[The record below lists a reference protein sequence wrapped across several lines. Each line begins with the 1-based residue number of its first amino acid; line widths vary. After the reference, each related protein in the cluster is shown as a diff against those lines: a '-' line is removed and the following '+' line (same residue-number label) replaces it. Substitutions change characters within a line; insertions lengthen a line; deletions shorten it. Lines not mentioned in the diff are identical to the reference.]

1 MNSYV
6 IKGGRIINPASNF
19 DQVSD
24 ILIQDG
30 FITKIESDIK
40 TDLPVIDAK
49 GKIVT
54 PGFVEI
60 HAHFREPGY
69 THKETLKTG
78 SLSALKGGY
87 TTVCVMPN
95 TNPVIDNTF
104 LVDYLKLK
112 AKENNLVKIEVI
124 GAVSKGLKG
133 IELTNLL
140 GLKEKGVVAYSDD
153 GMPIMDANLM
163 KNALQYIKNLDIP
176 IVLHEEDHN
185 LSKPGVVNEG
195 FVSTKLGLAGTPGSS
210 EEVMIARDIIL
221 AEKFNSH
228 IHIAH
233 VSTKKSVELIKHA
246 QKSGVNVTC
255 EVTPHHLLL
264 NESEFVSRPY
274 DTNLKMSPPLRT
286 EEDMLACQKG
296 LLEGTIQAV
305 ATDHAPHS
313 PSEKEQ
319 NFGQAPN
326 GIIGLETAF
335 PALYTNLVKTGNMS
349 LNSLIEKFTIAPS
362 TVFNLDRG
370 NLSIGSS
377 ADLTIIDLKNE
388 FVFNEE
394 SIMSKSKNSPWLG
407 QKFYGKII
415 RTIVNGKTKYMEE
428 INEW

>member
-30 FITKIESDIK
+30 FITEIESDIK
-40 TDLPVIDAK
+40 TNLPVIDAK

-428 INEW
+428 INE

>member
-428 INEW
+428 INE